1 MGQITLNYEDSI
13 AVLAN
18 AEAAADARIVAA
30 CAVAFFELQNHAD
43 EACGSAR
50 AASLKLLHMG
60 ASAIYRN
67 GPED

>member
-1 MGQITLNYEDSI
+1 MGQITLNYGDSM

-18 AEAAADARIVAA
+18 SEAAADARIVAA

-43 EACGSAR
+43 EACSAAR

-60 ASAIYRN
+60 TSAIYRN
-67 GPED
+67 DPEG